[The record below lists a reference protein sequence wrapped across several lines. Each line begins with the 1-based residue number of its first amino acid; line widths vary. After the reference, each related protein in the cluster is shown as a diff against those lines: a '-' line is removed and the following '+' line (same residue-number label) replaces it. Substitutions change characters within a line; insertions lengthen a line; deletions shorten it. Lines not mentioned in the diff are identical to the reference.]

1 MNDTERA
8 RSLADRYWEDLL
20 VLEPMLG
27 TMIGDERYDDRLSD
41 PSEEGRERSRA
52 VNQAALDELA
62 SIDRTALDITMR
74 GTLDVM
80 EAIARRAIA
89 ELDHGTDRLRA
100 AAHFFGPAQT
110 LAEVASMQAADTPER
125 VDRYEARLRAFPAY
139 MDAWGDIARE
149 GIASGVTSPRLVTER
164 AVAQIERLLA
174 LDPEASPAIAPVA
187 GDPDA
192 AQRIAD
198 VVRDVVN
205 PAFARYRETLQA
217 YLPHCTETIGLSA
230 LPDGDGIYAAL
241 ILAWTTLPLDPRRG
255 ARAGARALRRDPG
268 RARGDR
274 RPPGIRERRRR
285 DRGASGERREH
296 RRLP

>member
-41 PSEEGRERSRA
+41 PSEEGRERSRV

-89 ELDHGTDRLRA
+89 ELAHGTDRLRA

-125 VDRYEARLRAFPAY
+125 VDRYEARLRAVPRVHGRVGRHRARRHRVRRDVAATGDGARGGAARAPA
-139 MDAWGDIARE
+139 GARTR
-149 GIASGVTSPRLVTER
+149 GVARP
-164 AVAQIERLLA
+164 
-174 LDPEASPAIAPVA
+174 IAPVA
-187 GDPDA
+187 GDA
-192 AQRIAD
+192 ATR
-198 VVRDVVN
+198 RN
-205 PAFARYRETLQA
+205 GSRTSFAT
-217 YLPHCTETIGLSA
+217 
-230 LPDGDGIYAAL
+230 
-241 ILAWTTLPLDPRRG
+241 W
-255 ARAGARALRRDPG
+255 
-268 RARGDR
+268 
-274 RPPGIRERRRR
+274 
-285 DRGASGERREH
+285 
-296 RRLP
+296 

>member
-27 TMIGDERYDDRLSD
+27 TMIGDERFDDRLSD

-62 SIDRTALDITMR
+62 SIDRTALDVTMR

-110 LAEVASMQAADTPER
+110 LAEVASMQAADTPGAPRSLRGAAPR
-125 VDRYEARLRAFPAY
+125 VPGVHGRLGRHRARRR
-139 MDAWGDIARE
+139 G
-149 GIASGVTSPRLVTER
+149 
-164 AVAQIERLLA
+164 
-174 LDPEASPAIAPVA
+174 SPA
-187 GDPDA
+187 
-192 AQRIAD
+192 
-198 VVRDVVN
+198 
-205 PAFARYRETLQA
+205 
-217 YLPHCTETIGLSA
+217 
-230 LPDGDGIYAAL
+230 
-241 ILAWTTLPLDPRRG
+241 
-255 ARAGARALRRDPG
+255 
-268 RARGDR
+268 
-274 RPPGIRERRRR
+274 
-285 DRGASGERREH
+285 
-296 RRLP
+296 